1 MDKTKSSFLDT
12 IYHLRTIEQIILSDK
27 LLTISKEEEKDTI
40 SFLEAEYEREI
51 LEYPGVAPEFKTDA
65 ALWAAKTVYLAAQ
78 LLLYREHKITDL
90 EVILADFDGN
100 QDASAVLSADL
111 CLRFLP
117 QIIEEMKRID
127 PDDLVIPILEKHLYQ
142 FHYSSIGFEVDI
154 KKINFDIIAS
164 NDCLQQLYIDR
175 IVHRKAIK
183 FTESDFIKKELEIGF
198 GDYKKIFWAQL

>member
-51 LEYPGVAPEFKTDA
+51 LEYRGVAPEFKADA

-78 LLLYREHKITDL
+78 LLLYREHKFTDL

-142 FHYSSIGFEVDI
+142 FHYSSIGFEMDI

-164 NDCLQQLYIDR
+164 NDCFQHLYIDR

-183 FTESDFIKKELEIGF
+183 FTESDLIKKELEIGF